1 MSPPHESQILA
12 APTRKPPVR
21 PVLVQPG
28 AGSPA
33 AAPDAPAAAVAP
45 GVVRARADHHAIA
58 QETGPPQKPVLWAL
72 LVIRRPM
79 ASQVPPVFRFEVL
92 GQ

>member
-1 MSPPHESQILA
+1 M
-12 APTRKPPVR
+12 R

-45 GVVRARADHHAIA
+45 GVVRARADQSRDCSGDRSPSEARAVGSVGHSAPHGLP
-58 QETGPPQKPVLWAL
+58 GPA
-72 LVIRRPM
+72 
-79 ASQVPPVFRFEVL
+79 VFPI
-92 GQ
+92 